1 LTHAQTFFRGVL
13 QTISDGMTYCVNP
26 ITAGVKTQKINAATT
41 MENHGVKL
49 AVISAVEFIHWNT
62 YG

>member
-1 LTHAQTFFRGVL
+1 
-13 QTISDGMTYCVNP
+13 MTYCVNP